1 MQEQKKKEPQLQI
14 EADKQIAQG
23 MYSNYAMVSHT
34 AEEFMLDFLFVQPQ
48 PTEPKVGTLR
58 SRIIT
63 SPEHIKRIFR
73 ALVVNIGKYEKKF
86 GEIREA
92 VAHDIGETTRVQ

>member
-1 MQEQKKKEPQLQI
+1 MHEQKKKEPQLQI

-34 AEEFMLDFLFVQPQ
+34 AEEFMLDFVYVQPQ

-63 SPEHIKRIFR
+63 SPEHMKRIFR
-73 ALVVNIGKYEKKF
+73 ALGVNIGKYEKKF

-92 VAHDIGETTRVQ
+92 VAPDIGETTRVQ

>member
-63 SPEHIKRIFR
+63 SPEHMKRIFR